1 MEGHDMNRRLLLV
14 IAIGLSA
21 SVSAADFDGSRMLIC
36 APVEAFDC
44 APADVCNKD
53 SPREMGAPAFLRI
66 DFEKKVIVGPKRT
79 TPILHIERSA
89 EQVIL
94 QGTELGH
101 GWSMALNPQTG
112 ELSAALSSRDSVFV
126 LFGSCTPL

>member
-1 MEGHDMNRRLLLV
+1 MNRGLLF
-14 IAIGLSA
+14 IAAIGLSA
-21 SVSAADFDGSRMLIC
+21 SAYAADFDGSRMLIC

-44 APADVCNKD
+44 APADICNKD
-53 SPREMGAPAFLRI
+53 SPRAMGAPAFMRI
-66 DFEKKVIVGPKRT
+66 DFEKKVIVGPKRS

-101 GWSMALNPQTG
+101 GWSMVLNRQNG
-112 ELSAALSSRDSVFV
+112 ELSAALNSSESVFV